1 MCFGDFYKSQMV
13 KISRAELFKIAN
25 KYSKH
30 HPSKPTAAQ
39 IKSMKHAQL
48 KSLIGDLKKHPV
60 HGRGI
65 IQSIKNAA
73 NKAIDKIKS
82 VLFFPPNKL
91 PGNSQK
97 VFNQYAGKQ
106 VTKIYI
112 LRKPIQ
118 GILSTI
124 ANWITAG
131 KYQEKVEELGYT
143 DAFHLYSVFEF
154 ADGQYL
160 QIEKNARITIT
171 PSKAPPANVEQVIIS
186 VPNVTL
192 DQLFETTRKAV
203 GDHEFFQ
210 YSADKN
216 NCQKFLN
223 DILRANG
230 LATAAATKFIMQDA
244 KAIFGTLSST
254 QQALAQA
261 ATDLGGK
268 IEQVTQG
275 QGKHTKK
282 KFKPR

>member
-1 MCFGDFYKSQMV
+1 LQAF
-13 KISRAELFKIAN
+13 
-25 KYSKH
+25 
-30 HPSKPTAAQ
+30 
-39 IKSMKHAQL
+39 
-48 KSLIGDLKKHPV
+48 IGDLKKHPV

-131 KYQEKVEELGYT
+131 KYQDKIEELGYT
-143 DAFHLYSVFEF
+143 DAFHLYSIFEF
-154 ADGQYL
+154 SDNTYL

-171 PSKAPPANVEQVIIS
+171 PSKAPPANVEQVVIP
-186 VPNVTL
+186 VRPAATL
-192 DQLFETTRKAV
+192 DQLFESTRKAI

-223 DILRANG
+223 DILSANG
-230 LATAAATKFIMQDA
+230 LSTAAATKFIMQDA

-254 QQALAQA
+254 QQALAQG

-268 IEQVTQG
+268 IEQVIQG
-275 QGKHTKK
+275 QGRYKDLKK
-282 KFKPR
+282 KKV